1 LGVGDRRRRQ
11 AAPVEG
17 INPPLEVLEMVRRP
31 GWRSAAM
38 LAPNRAVVAL
48 MLRNLWRRR
57 A

>member
-1 LGVGDRRRRQ
+1 LGVGDRRRLQ

-17 INPPLEVLEMVRRP
+17 IYLPPEALEMMRRP